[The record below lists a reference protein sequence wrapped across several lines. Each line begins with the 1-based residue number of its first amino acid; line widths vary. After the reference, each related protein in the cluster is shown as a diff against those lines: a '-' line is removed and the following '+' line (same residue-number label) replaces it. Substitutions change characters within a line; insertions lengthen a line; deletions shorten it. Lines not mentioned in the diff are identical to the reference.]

1 MHYLTF
7 CGTAT
12 KDVSVYEV
20 PHRAISI
27 HVETVV
33 ALGREFSKDVEYAYL
48 DYEPSKNIPFKGDA
62 IYSEIKNWILDKYGL
77 KVSSL
82 YVAQIKD
89 KCGIKGYEAY
99 NHGKGEHHVPNCP
112 PEKEEAI
119 RAAFEHFNMI

>member
-1 MHYLTF
+1 MPVAEYN
-7 CGTAT
+7 
-12 KDVSVYEV
+12 
-20 PHRAISI
+20 ISNY
-27 HVETVV
+27 VETVV

-48 DYEPSKNIPFKGDA
+48 DYEPSTSAPIKGDA
-62 IYSEIKNWILDKYGL
+62 TYSEIKDWILDQYGL

-89 KCGIKGYEAY
+89 KCGIREYEAY

-119 RAAFEHFNMI
+119 RSAFKHFNMI